1 MYVANTNHGSSD
13 PPPSAPGLRD
23 VLARREPSTADE
35 AAVGT
40 ATLLAVLET
49 LPSAA
54 FVVTASG
61 EVVHANTRG
70 RREVEEGALDL
81 RRCLEAP
88 RGSEHVIVHPLPKGS
103 DGGGRVL
110 VLRSDPVAAAA
121 ARIARAAEEW
131 QLTRHQIAVLG
142 LLVHGEANK
151 TIAERR
157 KCSLR
162 TVEVHVSGLLKK
174 SGTACRAELIAR
186 FWTLR

>member
-1 MYVANTNHGSSD
+1 MYVANTNHGSFE
-13 PPPSAPGLRD
+13 PPPSAPALRD
-23 VLARREPSTADE
+23 VLARREPSPADD
-35 AAVGT
+35 AGVAT

-49 LPSAA
+49 LPFAA
-54 FVVTASG
+54 FVVAG
-61 EVVHANTRG
+61 NGQVLLANTRG
-70 RREVEEGALDL
+70 RRELEADALDV
-81 RRCLEAP
+81 RRCLEAQ
-88 RGSEHVIVHPLPKGS
+88 RGSEHVIVHPLPHGA
-103 DGGGRVL
+103 DGGARVL

-121 ARIARAAEEW
+121 VRIARAAEEW
-131 QLTRHQIAVLG
+131 QLTRHQTAVLG

-162 TVEVHVSGLLKK
+162 TVEVHVSGLLKR